1 MFWPTVIIKG
11 CHFHLSQ
18 AWWRKIQSL
27 GLATEYKSEESV
39 IGKWLKVFF
48 GLSFLNSENIEECF
62 AFDLFSCTPDDPRAV
77 RFADYIVHNYIE
89 ATSRYP
95 PAIWSEP
102 SLDVKRTTNGCEAFH
117 RQFSDMFYNHH
128 PNIYD
133 FMEKIKLIQTY
144 NYLKIRAAS
153 RPLLLST
160 AEKGN
165 LEQMRNIQRQ
175 YRNCEIIRKEYVK
188 LMAYRA
194 QPITNM

>member
-1 MFWPTVIIKG
+1 M
-11 CHFHLSQ
+11 
-18 AWWRKIQSL
+18 
-27 GLATEYKSEESV
+27 
-39 IGKWLKVFF
+39 FF

-95 PAIWSEP
+95 PAIWLEP

-133 FMEKIKLIQTY
+133 LWKRSNLYRPTII
-144 NYLKIRAAS
+144 LK
-153 RPLLLST
+153 
-160 AEKGN
+160 
-165 LEQMRNIQRQ
+165 
-175 YRNCEIIRKEYVK
+175 
-188 LMAYRA
+188 
-194 QPITNM
+194 

>member
-1 MFWPTVIIKG
+1 MVK
-11 CHFHLSQ
+11 C
-18 AWWRKIQSL
+18 SL
-27 GLATEYKSEESV
+27 DL
-39 IGKWLKVFF
+39 FF
-48 GLSFLNSENIEECF
+48 FNSENIEECF

-77 RFADYIVHNYIE
+77 RFADYIVHNDIE

-102 SLDVKRTTNGCEAFH
+102 SLDVKRTTNGCEALH
-117 RQFSDMFYNHH
+117 QQFSDMFYNHH

-144 NYLKIRAAS
+144 NYLKIRA
-153 RPLLLST
+153 LLLST
-160 AEKGN
+160 AEKRN
-165 LEQMRNIQRQ
+165 LEQMGNIQRQ
-175 YRNCEIIRKEYVK
+175 YRNGEIIRKEHVK